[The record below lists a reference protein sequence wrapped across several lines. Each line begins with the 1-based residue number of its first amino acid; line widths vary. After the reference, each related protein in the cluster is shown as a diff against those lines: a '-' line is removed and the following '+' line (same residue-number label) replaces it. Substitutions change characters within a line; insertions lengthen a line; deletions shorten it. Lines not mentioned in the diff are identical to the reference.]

1 MDKYNATLANS
12 LDTIAPYKIKKL
24 PTKIFSPWFNDTT
37 RMHKLMCRKLERR
50 WRSTGLQIYYQGWK
64 VVF

>member
-37 RMHKLMCRKLERR
+37 RMHKRMCRKLERR
-50 WRSTGLQIYYQGWK
+50 WEIDWTSDILSKLER
-64 VVF
+64 